1 MFPATVFVS
10 VASGHL
16 TLLAVGQVLQRSLEP
31 ARIIPTHGGGEPRP
45 AAGVE
50 PGLLAASLAMALLL
64 MAFGALATLGGAL
77 LLRLLSGI
85 RIMTAISQAAAA
97 TFFILLMPAGVCRL
111 IARIRGWDPD
121 PDPTERN

>member
-1 MFPATVFVS
+1 M
-10 VASGHL
+10 
-16 TLLAVGQVLQRSLEP
+16 
-31 ARIIPTHGGGEPRP
+31 
-45 AAGVE
+45 E

-97 TFFILLMPAGVCRL
+97 ATFFILLMPAGVCRL

>member
-1 MFPATVFVS
+1 MRYG
-10 VASGHL
+10 ASSRHM
-16 TLLAVGQVLQRSLEP
+16 
-31 ARIIPTHGGGEPRP
+31 GEPRP

-50 PGLLAASLAMALLL
+50 PGLLAAGLAMALLL

-85 RIMTAISQAAAA
+85 RIMTAISQAAA

>member
-1 MFPATVFVS
+1 M
-10 VASGHL
+10 
-16 TLLAVGQVLQRSLEP
+16 
-31 ARIIPTHGGGEPRP
+31 GEPRP

-121 PDPTERN
+121 PDPTERNWSWHSTTCIRRRISNIWANGAKRGGIPRRGIGR

>member
-1 MFPATVFVS
+1 MDALLYRTARTPAACERRTTMRHG
-10 VASGHL
+10 ASSRHM
-16 TLLAVGQVLQRSLEP
+16 
-31 ARIIPTHGGGEPRP
+31 GEPRP

-97 TFFILLMPAGVCRL
+97 TFSILLMPAGVCRL
-111 IARIRGWDPD
+111 IARIRRWDPD

>member
-1 MFPATVFVS
+1 MRYG
-10 VASGHL
+10 ASSRHM
-16 TLLAVGQVLQRSLEP
+16 
-31 ARIIPTHGGGEPRP
+31 GEPRP

-50 PGLLAASLAMALLL
+50 PGLLAASLAM
-64 MAFGALATLGGAL
+64 AL

>member
-1 MFPATVFVS
+1 M
-10 VASGHL
+10 
-16 TLLAVGQVLQRSLEP
+16 
-31 ARIIPTHGGGEPRP
+31 
-45 AAGVE
+45 E

-85 RIMTAISQAAAA
+85 RIMTAISQAAA

>member
-1 MFPATVFVS
+1 M
-10 VASGHL
+10 
-16 TLLAVGQVLQRSLEP
+16 
-31 ARIIPTHGGGEPRP
+31 GEPRP

-50 PGLLAASLAMALLL
+50 PGLLAA
-64 MAFGALATLGGAL
+64 ALATLGGAL

>member
-1 MFPATVFVS
+1 MP
-10 VASGHL
+10 L
-16 TLLAVGQVLQRSLEP
+16 TSPGNDDDTGENHQPTLRKNTAEP
-31 ARIIPTHGGGEPRP
+31 
-45 AAGVE
+45 VE
-50 PGLLAASLAMALLL
+50 QTLKQNTLLL

>member
-1 MFPATVFVS
+1 MRHG
-10 VASGHL
+10 ASSRHM
-16 TLLAVGQVLQRSLEP
+16 
-31 ARIIPTHGGGEPRP
+31 GEPRP

-50 PGLLAASLAMALLL
+50 PGLLAAGLAM
-64 MAFGALATLGGAL
+64 AL

>member
-1 MFPATVFVS
+1 M
-10 VASGHL
+10 
-16 TLLAVGQVLQRSLEP
+16 
-31 ARIIPTHGGGEPRP
+31 GEPRP

-50 PGLLAASLAMALLL
+50 PGPPGARSSGVLSGGVEPGLLAAGLAMALLL

>member
-1 MFPATVFVS
+1 MRYG
-10 VASGHL
+10 ASSRHM
-16 TLLAVGQVLQRSLEP
+16 
-31 ARIIPTHGGGEPRP
+31 GEPRP

-50 PGLLAASLAMALLL
+50 PGLLAAGLAM
-64 MAFGALATLGGAL
+64 AL

>member
-1 MFPATVFVS
+1 M
-10 VASGHL
+10 
-16 TLLAVGQVLQRSLEP
+16 
-31 ARIIPTHGGGEPRP
+31 
-45 AAGVE
+45 E

-85 RIMTAISQAAAA
+85 RIMTAISQAAA
-97 TFFILLMPAGVCRL
+97 TFFLVLMPAGVGRL

>member
-1 MFPATVFVS
+1 
-10 VASGHL
+10 
-16 TLLAVGQVLQRSLEP
+16 
-31 ARIIPTHGGGEPRP
+31 
-45 AAGVE
+45 
-50 PGLLAASLAMALLL
+50 
-64 MAFGALATLGGAL
+64 LGGAL

>member
-1 MFPATVFVS
+1 M
-10 VASGHL
+10 
-16 TLLAVGQVLQRSLEP
+16 
-31 ARIIPTHGGGEPRP
+31 GEPRP

-50 PGLLAASLAMALLL
+50 LGLLAAGLAMALLL

-85 RIMTAISQAAAA
+85 RIMTAISQAAA

>member
-1 MFPATVFVS
+1 M
-10 VASGHL
+10 
-16 TLLAVGQVLQRSLEP
+16 
-31 ARIIPTHGGGEPRP
+31 GEPRP

-50 PGLLAASLAMALLL
+50 PGLLAAGLAMALLL
-64 MAFGALATLGGAL
+64 MEFGALATLGGAL

-85 RIMTAISQAAAA
+85 RIMTAISQAAA

>member
-1 MFPATVFVS
+1 M
-10 VASGHL
+10 
-16 TLLAVGQVLQRSLEP
+16 
-31 ARIIPTHGGGEPRP
+31 
-45 AAGVE
+45 E
-50 PGLLAASLAMALLL
+50 PGLLAANLAMALLL

-85 RIMTAISQAAAA
+85 RIMTAISQAAA

>member
-1 MFPATVFVS
+1 M
-10 VASGHL
+10 
-16 TLLAVGQVLQRSLEP
+16 
-31 ARIIPTHGGGEPRP
+31 
-45 AAGVE
+45 E
-50 PGLLAASLAMALLL
+50 PGLLAAGLAMALLL

-85 RIMTAISQAAAA
+85 RIMTAISQAAA

-111 IARIRGWDPD
+111 IARIREWDPD

>member
-1 MFPATVFVS
+1 MD
-10 VASGHL
+10 
-16 TLLAVGQVLQRSLEP
+16 TLLYRT
-31 ARIIPTHGGGEPRP
+31 ARTP

-85 RIMTAISQAAAA
+85 RIMTAISQAAA

>member
-1 MFPATVFVS
+1 M
-10 VASGHL
+10 
-16 TLLAVGQVLQRSLEP
+16 
-31 ARIIPTHGGGEPRP
+31 GEPRP

-50 PGLLAASLAMALLL
+50 PGLLAAGLAMALLL

-85 RIMTAISQAAAA
+85 RIMTAISQAAA

-111 IARIRGWDPD
+111 IARIREWDPD

>member
-1 MFPATVFVS
+1 MRYG
-10 VASGHL
+10 ASSRHM
-16 TLLAVGQVLQRSLEP
+16 
-31 ARIIPTHGGGEPRP
+31 GEPRP

-50 PGLLAASLAMALLL
+50 PGLLAAGLAM
-64 MAFGALATLGGAL
+64 AL

-121 PDPTERN
+121 PEPTERN

>member
-1 MFPATVFVS
+1 MRHG
-10 VASGHL
+10 ASSRHM
-16 TLLAVGQVLQRSLEP
+16 
-31 ARIIPTHGGGEPRP
+31 GEPRP

-50 PGLLAASLAMALLL
+50 PGLLAAGLAMALLL

-85 RIMTAISQAAAA
+85 RIMTAISQAAA